1 MIITRQK
8 YLDMLVAGQGNG
20 LVKIVTGGRRCGK
33 SFLLFQIFHQ
43 YLLQHGVDE
52 EHLIE
57 VSLDDRRNRKL
68 CDPDA
73 LLDYLDSRIKS
84 DGKTNF
90 IFLDEIQ
97 LVDDFIGV
105 LLSLM
110 HTPNTEVY
118 VSGSNSKFL
127 SKDVVTEFR
136 GRGQEIRIWP
146 LSFSEYYGA
155 VGGERSQA
163 WKDYYTFGG
172 LPQILSLGT
181 ERAKRSYLRDIYEVT
196 YIKDIVER
204 NKIKV
209 PEGLRELVRILASG
223 IGSSTNPTRICNT
236 FQSVSQLQITDKTI
250 NEYISD
256 IQDAFLIEEALRYDV
271 KGRKYIGTETK
282 YYFCDLGLRNI
293 VLNLRQQEETH
304 IMENVIYNELRMRG
318 YLVDVGLVECW
329 TTNENGKRKR
339 SKLEVDFVVNNGP
352 ERVYI
357 QSAFNMPTKDKEKQE
372 RRSLINIADNFRKV
386 IVVKDD
392 IKRKIDDDGVVSRR
406 VLTIGFVNDN
416 MVEVLDG
423 LSDGDRIVT
432 GGQNKL
438 REGSKIK
445 LEGQGAK

>member
-329 TTNENGKRKR
+329 TTDENGKRKR

-392 IKRKIDDDGVVSRR
+392 IKRKIDDDGVVTMG
-406 VLTIGFVNDN
+406 LFDFL
-416 MVEVLDG
+416 LDEQ
-423 LSDGDRIVT
+423 SIER
-432 GGQNKL
+432 
-438 REGSKIK
+438 
-445 LEGQGAK
+445 

>member
-33 SFLLFQIFHQ
+33 SFLLFQIFHK

-73 LLDYLDSRIKS
+73 LLDYLDARIKS

-329 TTNENGKRKR
+329 TTDENGKRKR

-392 IKRKIDDDGVVSRR
+392 IKRKIDDDGVV
-406 VLTIGFVNDN
+406 TIGLFDFL
-416 MVEVLDG
+416 LDEQ
-423 LSDGDRIVT
+423 SIER
-432 GGQNKL
+432 
-438 REGSKIK
+438 
-445 LEGQGAK
+445 

>member
-52 EHLIE
+52 GHLIE

-172 LPQILSLGT
+172 LPQILSLDT

-329 TTNENGKRKR
+329 TTDENGKRKR

-357 QSAFNMPTKDKEKQE
+357 QSTFNMPTKDKEKQE

-392 IKRKIDDDGVVSRR
+392 IKRKIDDDGVV
-406 VLTIGFVNDN
+406 TIGLFDFL
-416 MVEVLDG
+416 LDEQ
-423 LSDGDRIVT
+423 SIERY
-432 GGQNKL
+432 
-438 REGSKIK
+438 
-445 LEGQGAK
+445 

>member
-8 YLDMLVAGQGNG
+8 YLEMLVAGQGNG

-52 EHLIE
+52 GHLIE

-172 LPQILSLGT
+172 LPQILSLDT

-304 IMENVIYNELRMRG
+304 IMENIIFNELLYRG
-318 YLVDVGLVECW
+318 YNVDVGVVEIREG
-329 TTNENGKRKR
+329 TDKKQV
-339 SKLEVDFVVNNGP
+339 EVDFICNQFNKKY
-352 ERVYI
+352 YI
-357 QSAFNMPTKDKEKQE
+357 QSALSLPTREKTLQE
-372 RRSLINIADNFRKV
+372 ERPLLNIQDNFKKI
-386 IVVKDD
+386 IVVKDN
-392 IKRKIDDDGVVSRR
+392 IKSWITEEGIVV
-406 VLTIGFVNDN
+406 IGLKEFLLNPN
-416 MVEVLDG
+416 SLD
-423 LSDGDRIVT
+423 L
-432 GGQNKL
+432 
-438 REGSKIK
+438 
-445 LEGQGAK
+445 

>member
-52 EHLIE
+52 GHLIE

-392 IKRKIDDDGVVSRR
+392 IKRKIDDDGVV
-406 VLTIGFVNDN
+406 TIGLFDFL
-416 MVEVLDG
+416 LDEQ
-423 LSDGDRIVT
+423 SIERS
-432 GGQNKL
+432 QP
-438 REGSKIK
+438 
-445 LEGQGAK
+445 

>member
-172 LPQILSLGT
+172 LPQILSLDT

-329 TTNENGKRKR
+329 TTDENGKRKR

-392 IKRKIDDDGVVSRR
+392 IKRKIDDDGVV
-406 VLTIGFVNDN
+406 TIGLFDFL
-416 MVEVLDG
+416 LDEQ
-423 LSDGDRIVT
+423 SIERY
-432 GGQNKL
+432 
-438 REGSKIK
+438 
-445 LEGQGAK
+445 

>member
-52 EHLIE
+52 GHLIE

-172 LPQILSLGT
+172 LPQILSLDT

-250 NEYISD
+250 HEYISD

-329 TTNENGKRKR
+329 TTDENGKRKR

-392 IKRKIDDDGVVSRR
+392 IKRKIDDDGVV
-406 VLTIGFVNDN
+406 TIGLFDFL
-416 MVEVLDG
+416 LDEQ
-423 LSDGDRIVT
+423 SIERY
-432 GGQNKL
+432 
-438 REGSKIK
+438 
-445 LEGQGAK
+445 

>member
-52 EHLIE
+52 GHLIE

-172 LPQILSLGT
+172 LPQILSLNT

-392 IKRKIDDDGVVSRR
+392 IKRKIDDDGVV
-406 VLTIGFVNDN
+406 TIGLFDFL
-416 MVEVLDG
+416 LDEQ
-423 LSDGDRIVT
+423 SIERY
-432 GGQNKL
+432 
-438 REGSKIK
+438 
-445 LEGQGAK
+445 

>member
-52 EHLIE
+52 GHLIE

-172 LPQILSLGT
+172 LPQILSLDT

-339 SKLEVDFVVNNGP
+339 SKLEVDFVVNNGA
-352 ERVYI
+352 ERVYV
-357 QSAFNMPTKDKEKQE
+357 QSAFNMPTKEKEKQE

-392 IKRKIDDDGVVSRR
+392 IKRKIDDDGVV
-406 VLTIGFVNDN
+406 TIGLFDFL
-416 MVEVLDG
+416 LDEQ
-423 LSDGDRIVT
+423 SIERY
-432 GGQNKL
+432 
-438 REGSKIK
+438 
-445 LEGQGAK
+445 

>member
-8 YLDMLVAGQGNG
+8 YLEMLVAGQGNG

-52 EHLIE
+52 GHLIE

-172 LPQILSLGT
+172 LPQILSLDT

-209 PEGLRELVRILASG
+209 SEGLRELVRILASG

-329 TTNENGKRKR
+329 TTDENGKRKR
-339 SKLEVDFVVNNGP
+339 SKLQVDFVVNNGP

-392 IKRKIDDDGVVSRR
+392 IKRKIDDDGVV
-406 VLTIGFVNDN
+406 TIGLFDFL
-416 MVEVLDG
+416 LDEQ
-423 LSDGDRIVT
+423 SIER
-432 GGQNKL
+432 
-438 REGSKIK
+438 
-445 LEGQGAK
+445 

>member
-52 EHLIE
+52 GHLIE

-372 RRSLINIADNFRKV
+372 RRSLINIADNFKKV

-392 IKRKIDDDGVVSRR
+392 IKRKIDDDGVV
-406 VLTIGFVNDN
+406 TIGLFDFL
-416 MVEVLDG
+416 LDEQ
-423 LSDGDRIVT
+423 SIERY
-432 GGQNKL
+432 
-438 REGSKIK
+438 
-445 LEGQGAK
+445 

>member
-52 EHLIE
+52 GHLIE

-73 LLDYLDSRIKS
+73 LLYYLDSRIKS

-329 TTNENGKRKR
+329 TTDENGKRKR

-392 IKRKIDDDGVVSRR
+392 IKRKIDDDGVV
-406 VLTIGFVNDN
+406 TIGLFDFL
-416 MVEVLDG
+416 LDEQ
-423 LSDGDRIVT
+423 SIERY
-432 GGQNKL
+432 
-438 REGSKIK
+438 
-445 LEGQGAK
+445 

>member
-8 YLDMLVAGQGNG
+8 YLEMLVAGQGNG

-33 SFLLFQIFHQ
+33 SFLLFKIFHQ

-52 EHLIE
+52 GHLIE

-172 LPQILSLGT
+172 LPQILSLDT

-329 TTNENGKRKR
+329 TTDENGKRKR

-392 IKRKIDDDGVVSRR
+392 IKRKIDDDGVV
-406 VLTIGFVNDN
+406 TIGLFDFL
-416 MVEVLDG
+416 LDEQ
-423 LSDGDRIVT
+423 SIERY
-432 GGQNKL
+432 
-438 REGSKIK
+438 
-445 LEGQGAK
+445 

>member
-8 YLDMLVAGQGNG
+8 YLEMLVAGQGNG

-52 EHLIE
+52 GHLIE

-155 VGGERSQA
+155 VGGECSQA

-172 LPQILSLGT
+172 LPQILSLDT

-392 IKRKIDDDGVVSRR
+392 IKRKIDDDGVV
-406 VLTIGFVNDN
+406 TIGLFDFL
-416 MVEVLDG
+416 LDEQ
-423 LSDGDRIVT
+423 SIERY
-432 GGQNKL
+432 
-438 REGSKIK
+438 
-445 LEGQGAK
+445 

>member
-52 EHLIE
+52 GHLIE

-172 LPQILSLGT
+172 LPQILSLDT

-223 IGSSTNPTRICNT
+223 IGSSTNPTRIYNT

-392 IKRKIDDDGVVSRR
+392 IKRKIDDDGVV
-406 VLTIGFVNDN
+406 TIGLFDFL
-416 MVEVLDG
+416 LDEQ
-423 LSDGDRIVT
+423 SIERY
-432 GGQNKL
+432 
-438 REGSKIK
+438 
-445 LEGQGAK
+445 

>member
-52 EHLIE
+52 GHLIE

-329 TTNENGKRKR
+329 TTDENGKRKR

-357 QSAFNMPTKDKEKQE
+357 QSAFNMPTKDKEEQE

-392 IKRKIDDDGVVSRR
+392 IKRKIDDDGVV
-406 VLTIGFVNDN
+406 TIGLFDFL
-416 MVEVLDG
+416 LDEQ
-423 LSDGDRIVT
+423 SIERY
-432 GGQNKL
+432 
-438 REGSKIK
+438 
-445 LEGQGAK
+445 

>member
-52 EHLIE
+52 GHLIE

-118 VSGSNSKFL
+118 VSDSNSKFL

-172 LPQILSLGT
+172 LPQILSLDT

-329 TTNENGKRKR
+329 TTDENGKRKR

-392 IKRKIDDDGVVSRR
+392 IKRKIDDDGVV
-406 VLTIGFVNDN
+406 TIGLFDFL
-416 MVEVLDG
+416 LDEQ
-423 LSDGDRIVT
+423 SIERY
-432 GGQNKL
+432 
-438 REGSKIK
+438 
-445 LEGQGAK
+445 

>member
-8 YLDMLVAGQGNG
+8 YLEMLVAGQGNG

-52 EHLIE
+52 GHLIE
-57 VSLDDRRNRKL
+57 VSFDDRRNRKL

-329 TTNENGKRKR
+329 TTDENGKRKR

-392 IKRKIDDDGVVSRR
+392 IKRKIDDDGVV
-406 VLTIGFVNDN
+406 TIGLFDFL
-416 MVEVLDG
+416 LDEQ
-423 LSDGDRIVT
+423 SIER
-432 GGQNKL
+432 
-438 REGSKIK
+438 
-445 LEGQGAK
+445 

>member
-52 EHLIE
+52 GHLIE

-73 LLDYLDSRIKS
+73 LLDNLDARIKS
-84 DGKTNF
+84 DGKTCF

-110 HTPNTEVY
+110 HTPNIEVY

-172 LPQILSLGT
+172 LPQILSLDT

-339 SKLEVDFVVNNGP
+339 SKLEVDFVVNNGA
-352 ERVYI
+352 ERVYV
-357 QSAFNMPTKDKEKQE
+357 QSAFNMPTKEKEKQE

-392 IKRKIDDDGVVSRR
+392 IKRKIDDDGVV
-406 VLTIGFVNDN
+406 TIGLFDFL
-416 MVEVLDG
+416 LDEQ
-423 LSDGDRIVT
+423 SIERY
-432 GGQNKL
+432 
-438 REGSKIK
+438 
-445 LEGQGAK
+445 

>member
-8 YLDMLVAGQGNG
+8 YLEMLVAGQGNG

-52 EHLIE
+52 GHLIE

-97 LVDDFIGV
+97 LVDDFTGV

-329 TTNENGKRKR
+329 TTDENGKRKR
-339 SKLEVDFVVNNGP
+339 SKLEVDFVVNNGA
-352 ERVYI
+352 ERVYV
-357 QSAFNMPTKDKEKQE
+357 QSAFNMPTKEKEKQE

-392 IKRKIDDDGVVSRR
+392 IKRKIDDDGVV
-406 VLTIGFVNDN
+406 TIGLFDFL
-416 MVEVLDG
+416 LDEQ
-423 LSDGDRIVT
+423 SIE
-432 GGQNKL
+432 KF
-438 REGSKIK
+438 
-445 LEGQGAK
+445 

>member
-8 YLDMLVAGQGNG
+8 YLEMLVAGQGNG

-52 EHLIE
+52 GHLIE

-73 LLDYLDSRIKS
+73 LLDYLDARIKS
-84 DGKTNF
+84 DGKTCF

-110 HTPNTEVY
+110 HTPNIEVY

-304 IMENVIYNELRMRG
+304 IMENVIYNELRIRG

-329 TTNENGKRKR
+329 TTDENGKRKR

-392 IKRKIDDDGVVSRR
+392 IKRKIDDDGVV
-406 VLTIGFVNDN
+406 TIGLFDFL
-416 MVEVLDG
+416 LDEQ
-423 LSDGDRIVT
+423 SIER
-432 GGQNKL
+432 
-438 REGSKIK
+438 
-445 LEGQGAK
+445 

>member
-1 MIITRQK
+1 
-8 YLDMLVAGQGNG
+8 MLVAGQGNG

-52 EHLIE
+52 GHLIE

-304 IMENVIYNELRMRG
+304 IMENVIYNELRIRG

-329 TTNENGKRKR
+329 TTDENGKRKR

-392 IKRKIDDDGVVSRR
+392 IKRKIDDDGVV
-406 VLTIGFVNDN
+406 TIGLFDFL
-416 MVEVLDG
+416 LDEQ
-423 LSDGDRIVT
+423 SIER
-432 GGQNKL
+432 
-438 REGSKIK
+438 
-445 LEGQGAK
+445 

>member
-52 EHLIE
+52 GHLIE

-172 LPQILSLGT
+172 LPQILSLDT

-329 TTNENGKRKR
+329 TTDENGKRKR

-392 IKRKIDDDGVVSRR
+392 IKRKIDDDGVI
-406 VLTIGFVNDN
+406 TIGLFDFL
-416 MVEVLDG
+416 LDEQ
-423 LSDGDRIVT
+423 SIERY
-432 GGQNKL
+432 
-438 REGSKIK
+438 
-445 LEGQGAK
+445 

>member
-329 TTNENGKRKR
+329 TTDENGKRKR

-392 IKRKIDDDGVVSRR
+392 IKRKIDDDGVV
-406 VLTIGFVNDN
+406 TIGLFDFL
-416 MVEVLDG
+416 LDEQ
-423 LSDGDRIVT
+423 SIER
-432 GGQNKL
+432 
-438 REGSKIK
+438 
-445 LEGQGAK
+445 

>member
-8 YLDMLVAGQGNG
+8 YLEMLVAGQGNG

-52 EHLIE
+52 GHLIE

-68 CDPDA
+68 CDPDT

-172 LPQILSLGT
+172 LPQILSLDT

-392 IKRKIDDDGVVSRR
+392 IKRKIDDDGVV
-406 VLTIGFVNDN
+406 TIGLFDFL
-416 MVEVLDG
+416 LDEQ
-423 LSDGDRIVT
+423 SIER
-432 GGQNKL
+432 
-438 REGSKIK
+438 
-445 LEGQGAK
+445 